1 MTNERNV
8 NPAYIMFDIPKYHM
22 TLLKEF
28 QQPFNLCDVGMLT
41 IWGLNEVMVAMT
53 VSRISSHNEA

>member
-41 IWGLNEVMVAMT
+41 I
-53 VSRISSHNEA
+53 